1 MVADPVVLMPLP
13 EDPRGALAELV
24 DDVNRLRGRLQATQ
38 VWGHVGGG
46 VPGWVGQ
53 AADAYTGQI
62 TALGGRVREVAAQIG
77 PLAGVIDSVAAA
89 YEQAVDTDI
98 PDLWEEYREV
108 VTHYAGLIDQ
118 VHTEV
123 AQRVALSANPTQ
135 AVMEAAVEAGRL
147 EEQRD
152 GQLQAIVGRY
162 ERLLEGLDETI
173 GQAAGQIGGA
183 CEAIAPASVTG
194 RGRAALAQHLFP
206 ATDFPLVAAQARWEQ
221 ADAQAPLIAD
231 FLRNRHHSNTDLN
244 EFFDTYGAS
253 LRDPFVVTA
262 LTRYITPQ
270 QLAGFALDLA
280 EEDLTVEGH
289 TGGWGRSKEEML
301 DLLGT
306 TFVLATGGQN
316 LTDAQTQSLFDLAS
330 SALHDRD
337 GNTPTQLTDHF
348 LDRLR
353 DTGAQTHTSPVP
365 AFTGITN
372 FQIFTQLVGYAA
384 TNNPEL
390 ALGPEFYSPA
400 DGQQSTASAL
410 IEWEHRE
417 RNNIQH
423 EIGLSNTL
431 VPLISSADPR
441 LHDPLHALFLA
452 SDGPHSTLQAVIDQD
467 ADAALGQADPS
478 VQHEYHRRA
487 ALRHFL
493 LSDSPLTDPKTGQ
506 DISTTRYLTGHRVE
520 QLNSGLTMGFRD
532 GGDAFGRLLAQATAP
547 LPPPEGMNPAQAAA
561 WEEVD
566 KTRAHVA
573 GEFLVGYMDGM
584 DNSTGLSEHNA
595 TAYLTKHNFGDQNQA
610 LRHWAAHITAPQ
622 VEGLAY
628 SLMSD
633 HYPEEGQY
641 VLPTRMQEGQ
651 HSLPLLH
658 PNQAARLVV
667 HGGFLSDL
675 ARVPVT
681 ADPTDPPAP
690 LEVLQNATI
699 TGFRR
704 DMEAAFD
711 LPTDQQQPTNLQT
724 AISKWQ
730 RLHETIYRAPATNVY
745 NDAVE
750 DFGQD
755 LKIRKLHGKIASL
768 TPLTSGNPLASAAI
782 PFLKQFT
789 SSYLA
794 APPSTDAMTEASK
807 LLPVAGKDSLQ
818 DLTLAFLSRAA
829 EEEVFINNN
838 GDVVTPEDT
847 LIDPATGKLIPFIQ
861 QTAEQKAVFQK
872 FLLENTT
879 LSPALVELF
888 DGHLLNQVASTEAN
902 EQVNGKTHGQ

>member
-1 MVADPVVLMPLP
+1 
-13 EDPRGALAELV
+13 
-24 DDVNRLRGRLQATQ
+24 
-38 VWGHVGGG
+38 
-46 VPGWVGQ
+46 VGQ

-162 ERLLEGLDETI
+162 ERLLEGLDEAI

-231 FLRNRHHSNTDLN
+231 FLRSRHHSNTDLN

-289 TGGWGRSKEEML
+289 TGGWSRSKEEML

-337 GNTPTQLTDHF
+337 GNTPGQLTDHF
-348 LDRLR
+348 LDKLR
-353 DTGAQTHTSPVP
+353 RDGAKGVDPTAHFNDQL
-365 AFTGITN
+365 TN
-372 FQIFTQLVGYAA
+372 FDVFTQLVGHAA

-390 ALGPEFYSPA
+390 ALGPEFYSPS
-400 DGQQSTASAL
+400 DGQQSAANAL
-410 IEWEHRE
+410 VNWSHG
-417 RNNIQH
+417 QH
-423 EIGLSNTL
+423 QSSHSLPYQKL
-431 VPLISSADPR
+431 LFPLDHAP
-441 LHDPLHALFLA
+441 LLDPLHALFLA
-452 SDGPHSTLQAVIDQD
+452 SDGPHSTLQSVIDQD
-467 ADAALGQADPS
+467 AAAALGQADPS

-487 ALRHFL
+487 ALRDFL
-493 LSDSPLTDPKTGQ
+493 LSDSPLTDPKTGH
-506 DISTTRYLTGHRVE
+506 DISTVRYLTGHRVVN
-520 QLNSGLTMGFRD
+520 QFGYLNTGFQD
-532 GGDAFGRLLAQATAP
+532 GGDALGRLLAQATAP
-547 LPPPEGMNPAQAAA
+547 LPPPEGMNPAQTAA

-566 KTRAHVA
+566 KTRAQVA

-595 TAYLTKHNFGDQNQA
+595 TAYLSKHNFGDQNQA
-610 LRHWAAHITAPQ
+610 LRHWAAHITAPHI
-622 VEGLAY
+622 EGIAD
-628 SLMSD
+628 SLKDHNFWDSD
-633 HYPEEGQY
+633 KQI
-641 VLPTRMQEGQ
+641 LPVQPHDGDRRD
-651 HSLPLLH
+651 LLLNSH
-658 PNQAARLVV
+658 QAARLVAD
-667 HGGFLSDL
+667 GGFLSDL

-681 ADPTDPPAP
+681 IDPNDPPAP
-690 LEVLQNATI
+690 LEVLQNASI
-699 TGFRR
+699 AGFRQ
-704 DMEAAFD
+704 DLEEAFS
-711 LPTDQQQPTNLQT
+711 LPTDQQQPQKITY
-724 AISKWQ
+724 AIEKWQ
-730 RLHETIYRAPATNVY
+730 RLHDAIYRAPEINNL
-745 NDAVE
+745 NDAFE
-750 DFGQD
+750 NFQQD
-755 LKIRKLHGKIASL
+755 SETRQILGKIAAV
-768 TPLTSGNPLASAAI
+768 TPLTSGNPLATATI

-794 APPSTDAMTEASK
+794 APPSTDAMTEATK
-807 LLPVAGKDSLQ
+807 LLASASKDSMQ
-818 DLTLAFLSRAA
+818 HLTLAFLLQAA
-829 EEEVFINNN
+829 EEEVFINKN
-838 GDVVTPEDT
+838 GDTVTPYIE
-847 LIDPATGKLIPFIQ
+847 LLDPTTGKLIPLTEQTEEQQKSFKEFI
-861 QTAEQKAVFQK
+861 EK
-872 FLLENTT
+872 ETT
-879 LSPALVELF
+879 LSDPYKQLST
-888 DGHLLNQVASTEAN
+888 GSILNKTQSDEAN
-902 EQVNGKTHGQ
+902 KEINGNPHD